1 MEYGVW
7 RLSTAGERLFHK
19 EEGRI
24 MHFEGDY
31 TINAP
36 REKVWA
42 YISDPN
48 STLSY
53 VPQMKT
59 LSIEGPERFRATVGV
74 GVGSIKGTFDLNF
87 EMVET
92 VAPQHTKMKANGTG
106 IKSHV
111 DLATT
116 IDLAEIPEGK
126 TQMKWT
132 ADANVGGLI
141 AGVGQRLLR
150 MVGEKMVNEIFER
163 LKNQLEK

>member
-1 MEYGVW
+1 
-7 RLSTAGERLFHK
+7 
-19 EEGRI
+19 

-53 VPQMKT
+53 VPQIKT
-59 LSIEGPERFRATVGV
+59 LSIESPERFKATVGV
-74 GVGSIKGTFDLNF
+74 GVGSIKGIFDLNF

-92 VAPQHTKMKANGTG
+92 IAPQHTRMKANGTG

-111 DLATT
+111 DMATT
-116 IDLAEIPEGK
+116 IDLAETPEGK
-126 TQMKWT
+126 TQMKWA

-150 MVGEKMVNEIFER
+150 MVGEKMVNEMFER